1 MPACLTLACDAVR
14 RLRVTS
20 NLAVLDLDSL
30 LILQLFC
37 VIIVLNKNETAPN
50 DCGRKAA
57 EPKVKVPP
65 PISDE
70 DIRAAYESALTK
82 FDSLD
87 HWFSSGGNVKSV
99 SQTLFEEIAED
110 LGCISEDAK
119 DTSKKKKKKKPINEA
134 SGGGA
139 AGQSEGNGG
148 GCGAAEHCEFAR
160 GTVRSFRKCGC
171 SECTKQLAKQQFI
184 KTYVMRQVGSAF
196 GGWKVR
202 AAGGGGL

>member
-1 MPACLTLACDAVR
+1 M
-14 RLRVTS
+14 
-20 NLAVLDLDSL
+20 
-30 LILQLFC
+30 
-37 VIIVLNKNETAPN
+37 
-50 DCGRKAA
+50 
-57 EPKVKVPP
+57 KVPP
-65 PISDE
+65 PVSDE
-70 DIRAAYESALTK
+70 DMRAAYESALTK

-119 DTSKKKKKKKPINEA
+119 DTSKKKKKPIKKAEA
-134 SGGGA
+134 GQSGGGGA
-139 AGQSEGNGG
+139 ADV
-148 GCGAAEHCEFAR
+148 AEHCEFAR